1 VAHSENISRRN
12 NSLIAGLFQEIYCKM
27 LPKII
32 EIENSPLGRKIK
44 NPSQVKLFVFSNDG
58 VRADF
63 DFGQPSKSILQK
75 N

>member
-1 VAHSENISRRN
+1 
-12 NSLIAGLFQEIYCKM
+12 M

-44 NPSQVKLFVFSNDG
+44 NPSQVKLFVCSNDG